1 MTVFLLQ
8 FAYLWAIGF
17 CLYTLGWLFLR
28 ADRNRTTVSLMF
40 CQFLIIVWCVPQLF
54 LSLGQSR
61 EIKYLLYGIS
71 YLGIS
76 FIGASWLIF
85 SFYYCQKPIRT
96 WAKLLLFG
104 ISLFDYAMF
113 WTNESH
119 NLFYR
124 MFAIKQVIYGPVFY
138 VHMLFTYSC
147 VLLGIGVVLKNFY
160 QKQVPAVHMLAITLS
175 AAVPLGFNLLYLSGI
190 VKTGFDLTPPAFAL
204 SSFFMLLAV
213 FRYDFLDIHVL
224 AFERIF
230 SAISEGVVVYNKRG
244 IVTYCNQA
252 AENWLGVRRG
262 HDGRALYRSL
272 LERAREQ
279 ENQKGSFSGTVKER
293 GEEEEKELEEKEQK
307 ERDNDVLTL
316 EGGEKLRLKHYPLRN
331 KRGEE
336 TAQIL
341 LFTDVGEYFELLR
354 QSRELGVSE
363 QRLAIEQERN
373 RIAQEVHDTTGHTLT
388 MIQSLIKLIRISYG
402 ENRRREELCGE
413 NQHGE
418 ELYGENQR
426 GEELYGKN
434 QHGEG
439 SYREN
444 QPGKDADT
452 VEDYLNQAQ
461 ELASQ
466 GIREL
471 RWSINHLRWG
481 NENKLVTEGVYQL
494 TGQVKEIE
502 VEVLLQGEDGP
513 AYSHLSAVIYR
524 CLREAI
530 TNCLKYAHA
539 SHMDVI
545 VKFAEKELSL
555 YVFDDGQG
563 CASIQENHGI
573 RGIRERVEKAGGQV
587 RFLSAQGEGFQ
598 MYVKLPL

>member
-1 MTVFLLQ
+1 MTVFLLR

-17 CLYTLGWLFLR
+17 CLYTSGWLLLR
-28 ADRNRTTVSLMF
+28 ADKNRTTAALMF
-40 CQFLIIVWCVPQLF
+40 CQCLIIVWCVPQLF
-54 LSLGQSR
+54 LSGLQTR
-61 EIKYLLYGIS
+61 ETKYILYGIS

-76 FIGASWLIF
+76 FIGVSWLMF
-85 SFYYCQKPIRT
+85 SFFYCQRPIST
-96 WAKLLLFG
+96 GVKCGLLG

-119 NLFYR
+119 GLFYCV
-124 MFAIKQVIYGPVFY
+124 FTVNQVIYGPVFY
-138 VHMLFTYSC
+138 GHMLFTYGC
-147 VLLGIGVVLKNFY
+147 VLVGIGVVLKTFY
-160 QKQVPAVHMLAITLS
+160 QKQVPKVHMLVITLA
-175 AAVPLGFNLLYLSGI
+175 AAVPLGFNLLYLSGF

-204 SSFFMLLAV
+204 SSFLMLLAV

-244 IVTYCNQA
+244 IVTYCNKA
-252 AENWLGVRRG
+252 AQDWLEVKKGSN
-262 HDGRALYRSL
+262 GREFDEKLRDMMEA
-272 LERAREQ
+272 
-279 ENQKGSFSGTVKER
+279 QKGQSEFW
-293 GEEEEKELEEKEQK
+293 GETEQGK
-307 ERDNDVLTL
+307 DVLTL
-316 EGGEKLRLKHYPLRN
+316 AGGEKLRLRHYPLRN

-341 LFTDVGEYFELLR
+341 LFTDVGEYFELLK

-388 MIQSLIKLIRISYG
+388 MIQSLIKLIRISY
-402 ENRRREELCGE
+402 EEALAQADGYEKEALAEGDGCEKEALAQVDG
-413 NQHGE
+413 
-418 ELYGENQR
+418 
-426 GEELYGKN
+426 YGKEALT
-434 QHGEG
+434 QADEYRKEEKPWKEKG
-439 SYREN
+439 SE
-444 QPGKDADT
+444 
-452 VEDYLNQAQ
+452 EDSIEEYLNQAQ

-471 RWSINHLRWG
+471 RWSINHLRQG
-481 NENKLVTEGVYQL
+481 KAHELVTEGVYQL
-494 TGQVKEIE
+494 TGQVKEME
-502 VEVLLQGEDGP
+502 VEVELQGEDGP
-513 AYSHLSAVIYR
+513 AYSHLSAVVYR

-545 VKFAEKELSL
+545 VKFAKKDLSL
-555 YVFDDGQG
+555 YVFDNGQG

-587 RFLSAQGEGFQ
+587 RFLSAKGEGFQ
-598 MYVKLPL
+598 MYVKLPV